1 MKHSIKHDM
10 FRTFWVHTTS
20 LLCHPVSTAHSHFLL
35 CSFRSLIFLYWRR
48 SPNFSPFPIQFPTFS
63 LVITI
68 VEVKAKDGI
77 FSQLDWHFI
86 SFSIFLDDQQSSYQL
101 LSLHHVML
109 LLSLLLQTFSPYQLF
124 SLQLSVVSH
133 QP

>member
-1 MKHSIKHDM
+1 MSQPCDM
-10 FRTFWVHTTS
+10 NKFFCITLFS
-20 LLCHPVSTAHSHFLL
+20 HSHFLL
-35 CSFRSLIFLYWRR
+35 CSFRSLIVLYCQR
-48 SPNFSPFPIQFPTFS
+48 SSNFSPFPIQFPTFS

-68 VEVKAKDGI
+68 GEVNAKDGI

-86 SFSIFLDDQQSSYQL
+86 SFSIFLDDELSSYHS
-101 LSLHHVML
+101 LSPHHVML